1 MKFKLQDFLSDNK
14 PFVSRKDPKLS
25 NNNVWCYTFNEYLKK
40 ISHFHLSP
48 DDPQFRS
55 LNFIETHNFLIKENI
70 KFLKD
75 KEKILDWKNDTGSDI
90 EASKFDLIVFD
101 EMQNCYFY
109 DQFYEFIDLIL
120 KDGLLNGKYCFLG
133 DFKYQNLVSD
143 EIAIT
148 KKKLPK
154 NNLLDF
160 EPITL
165 YKNVRNSKSISRNAP
180 ILSGLFKKY
189 PYELGKS
196 DHGAVE
202 VSFSINRIEKIKRF
216 ENIISKLHKDN
227 VNGNDIVILSNF
239 KINNKLNF
247 LTETNISSYYKNI
260 IDLTD
265 RNIRNLNNIIDD
277 IKNDNSIYFSTTSG
291 FQGMESKIVIY
302 IDPLV
307 TTQTIHSKDFGNMKP
322 EMLAFNAMGRANTIL
337 YLLWDSS
344 YKDYY
349 NEKIKIIG
357 ELSI

>member
-1 MKFKLQDFLSDNK
+1 MK
-14 PFVSRKDPKLS
+14 
-25 NNNVWCYTFNEYLKK
+25 
-40 ISHFHLSP
+40 
-48 DDPQFRS
+48 
-55 LNFIETHNFLIKENI
+55 
-70 KFLKD
+70 
-75 KEKILDWKNDTGSDI
+75 
-90 EASKFDLIVFD
+90 
-101 EMQNCYFY
+101 
-109 DQFYEFIDLIL
+109 
-120 KDGLLNGKYCFLG
+120 LLL
-133 DFKYQNLVSD
+133 L
-143 EIAIT
+143 